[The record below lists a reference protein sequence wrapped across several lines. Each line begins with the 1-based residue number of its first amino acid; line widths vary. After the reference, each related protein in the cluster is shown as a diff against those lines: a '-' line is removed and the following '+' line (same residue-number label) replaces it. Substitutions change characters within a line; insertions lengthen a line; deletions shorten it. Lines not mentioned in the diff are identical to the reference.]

1 MFSYAILECT
11 EPLYVIIASL
21 REVRRFILLY
31 LQFELGC
38 VLIFFSLLA
47 VGLPPCS
54 DGRNAVIGGRDFF
67 KRTGMNNVLLSL
79 LLLFVLNLR
88 LIIQVTNF

>member
-1 MFSYAILECT
+1 M
-11 EPLYVIIASL
+11 IITFL
-21 REVRRFILLY
+21 HEVQRFILLY
-31 LQFELGC
+31 LQFEHGYAL
-38 VLIFFSLLA
+38 LFFSLLA

-79 LLLFVLNLR
+79 LLLFVLNLKI
-88 LIIQVTNF
+88 LFQVIEL